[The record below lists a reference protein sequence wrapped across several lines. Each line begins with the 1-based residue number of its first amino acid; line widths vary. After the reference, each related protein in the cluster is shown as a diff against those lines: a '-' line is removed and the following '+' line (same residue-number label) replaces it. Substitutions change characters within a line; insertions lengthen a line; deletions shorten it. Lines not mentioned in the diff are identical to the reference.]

1 MKSELKEVLY
11 MTKTTYIYLLTN
23 NIQQAIEDELRET
36 LSEQEIQLALSS
48 RLCDLEETININKYI
63 NESIS

>member
-1 MKSELKEVLY
+1 